1 MSNVIDAR
9 PDRFL
14 REMRDHG
21 DWTKACE
28 GAGMTSDEVNS
39 LCQSNPKFDL
49 AQVECQLEYIED
61 LYTQRIEK
69 TIADARVMCAEAVAK
84 FREEAMEDYHARRKE
99 ERS

>member
-21 DWTKACE
+21 DWTEACKKS
-28 GAGMTSDEVNS
+28 GLTSEEVES
-39 LCQSNPKFDL
+39 LCISNTKFDL

-61 LYTQRIEK
+61 LYTQQIEK
-69 TIADARVMCAEAVAK
+69 TIADARVTCAEAVAK
-84 FREEAMEDYHARRKE
+84 FREEAMTAYH
-99 ERS
+99 ERQGG